1 MSAISRNHMK
11 TLSLIFRY
19 GWAAPATLLG
29 VAAIGA
35 GCWRAR
41 VRVVD
46 GVLEAHGPAIAW
58 GLRHLTLIEHGAA
71 ALTLGHVVLGV
82 DGPSLE
88 WTRAHERV
96 HVRQYE
102 AWGPLFFPAYVAFS
116 MWAQA
121 RGRHFYFD
129 NPFEME
135 AFSEASSH
143 EHSD

>member
-1 MSAISRNHMK
+1 MQVFWRLM
-11 TLSLIFRY
+11 RY
-19 GWAAPATLLG
+19 LWAAPTTLVG
-29 VAAIGA
+29 IAAMVL
-35 GCWRAR
+35 GCWRAQFR
-41 VRVVD
+41 LVNGVV
-46 GVLEAHGPAIAW
+46 EAHGPAIAW
-58 GLRHLTLIEHGAA
+58 GLRHLTFIENGAA

-82 DGPSLE
+82 DAASLE

-102 AWGPLFFPAYVAFS
+102 AWGPLFLPAYVAFS
-116 MWAQA
+116 MWARV

>member
-1 MSAISRNHMK
+1 MSVILRNHMK

-19 GWAAPATLLG
+19 GWAAPTTLLG
-29 VAAIGA
+29 VAAIVA

-41 VRVVD
+41 VRVVN
-46 GVLEAHGPAIAW
+46 GVMEAHGPAIAW

-82 DGPSLE
+82 DAASLE

-102 AWGPLFFPAYVAFS
+102 AWGPLFLPAYVAFS
-116 MWAQA
+116 MWARV

-135 AFSEASSH
+135 AFSEASSR
-143 EHSD
+143 EQAD

>member
-1 MSAISRNHMK
+1 MRVLWF
-11 TLSLIFRY
+11 TLRY
-19 GWAAPATLLG
+19 VWASPATLLG
-29 VAAIGA
+29 LAAIVA
-35 GCWRAR
+35 GCWR
-41 VRVVD
+41 VRAGIID

-82 DGPSLE
+82 DAASLE

-102 AWGPLFFPAYVAFS
+102 AWGPLFLPAYVAFS
-116 MWAQA
+116 MWARV

>member
-1 MSAISRNHMK
+1 MRVRWFI
-11 TLSLIFRY
+11 LRY
-19 GWAAPATLLG
+19 LWAAPATLLG
-29 VAAIGA
+29 VVAIVA
-35 GCWRAR
+35 GHRR
-41 VRVVD
+41 VRVHVVD
-46 GVLEAHGPAIAW
+46 GVVEAHGPAIAW
-58 GLRHLTLIEHGAA
+58 GLRHLTFIENGAA

-82 DGPSLE
+82 DAASLE

-116 MWAQA
+116 LWARL
-121 RGRHFYFD
+121 RGRHCYFD

-135 AFSEASSH
+135 AFSETSSH